1 MSTRIRYLFVALS
14 ILFVHIL
21 QQPVQADPML
31 DAHWTFDSDF
41 QDSTGNGHH
50 GSAINQAAITNT
62 VGDFMVGSGGLTL
75 DSSGDFVN
83 MNVDSYKGITGT
95 GARTVS
101 AWIKTGETG
110 GGRDQTIISWG
121 TDSGS
126 QKWIYRMQTGNGQA
140 GATRVEVNGG
150 YIVGNAVLNDDQWHH
165 VALTFEDD
173 GTPNVRDVMLYVD
186 GVLDAQFGGTTTPSA
201 SQSKSINTA
210 SGSNVRIGRGH
221 SNRDWGGQ
229 MDDVGIFASAL
240 SPQEVSA
247 IPSLALNSNLGY
259 DLSDAAELFE
269 LNDNQTGS
277 IEIGDFGVCRWSR
290 HGQHGPSRRR
300 LFRLPVRLAVGR
312 CWWRR
317 RSDCPCA
324 RTVDLRPGRSRPAGN
339 GMVRPTT
346 EKLGCFSEIG
356 SKEIDKAG
364 DKPPA
369 FLYWACGFRESRR
382 G

>member
-1 MSTRIRYLFVALS
+1 MSIRSRHLFVALS
-14 ILFVHIL
+14 ILSVLIL
-21 QQPVQADPML
+21 QQPAQADPML

-240 SPQEVSA
+240 SPQEVIA

-277 IEIGDFGVCRWSR
+277 IEIGDFLWEYVAGLDTGNMGQVVEDYSGYQFALQLDAAGGV
-290 HGQHGPSRRR
+290 GVAIAPVPEPSTFALAALGLLGMAWYGRRR
-300 LFRLPVRLAVGR
+300 KR
-312 CWWRR
+312 
-317 RSDCPCA
+317 
-324 RTVDLRPGRSRPAGN
+324 
-339 GMVRPTT
+339 
-346 EKLGCFSEIG
+346 
-356 SKEIDKAG
+356 
-364 DKPPA
+364 
-369 FLYWACGFRESRR
+369 
-382 G
+382 